1 MQFMNGRRPAAL
13 LAAAALL
20 MGVPSLAQAQ
30 TSPAQD
36 YPNRTVT
43 LVVPYPAGGGLD
55 ALARMLGQKLAER
68 LGKPVVIENR
78 TGAGTVIGAAS
89 VAKAA
94 PDGYTIMLGTSTPF
108 AITATLNKS
117 LPYDPAKDFA
127 PIALVSNAP
136 FLLLVHPSQPVHS
149 VADLIALAKAKPGQ
163 LSYGSAGPGSPQN
176 LSFELLK
183 TLTGINIVHVPYRGD
198 GPALTDLVAGHIPT
212 MFGEPT
218 PILPLLKDGK
228 VRALGVSSASRL
240 PIAPDV
246 PTIAEAGV
254 PGFDLTSWQ
263 MIVAPAG
270 TPQEIVDKLH
280 VEVKKVL
287 ELPEVKAEFART
299 ARITVDYPSVDDLQR
314 FMRSEIVRL
323 GKVVEHA
330 GIARSQ

>member
-1 MQFMNGRRPAAL
+1 MNGRRPAAL

-20 MGVPSLAQAQ
+20 MGVSSLAQAQ

-36 YPNRTVT
+36 YPNRAVT

-280 VEVKKVL
+280 VDVKKVL

-299 ARITVDYPSVDDLQR
+299 ARITVDYPTVDDLQR

>member
-20 MGVPSLAQAQ
+20 MGVSSLAQAQ

-36 YPNRTVT
+36 YPNRAVT

-183 TLTGINIVHVPYRGD
+183 TLTGIIIVHVPYRGD

>member
-1 MQFMNGRRPAAL
+1 MQFTNGRRPAAL

-323 GKVVEHA
+323 GKVVEQA

>member
-1 MQFMNGRRPAAL
+1 MRFINGLRPAGLILTAAL
-13 LAAAALL
+13 LLVASPAD
-20 MGVPSLAQAQ
+20 AQI
-30 TSPAQD
+30 SPAQD
-36 YPNRTVT
+36 YPSRPVT

-55 ALARMLGQKLAER
+55 ALARVLGQKLADR
-68 LGKPVVIENR
+68 LGKPVVVENR

-89 VAKAA
+89 VAKAT

-127 PIALVSNAP
+127 PIALISNAP

-149 VADLIALAKAKPGQ
+149 VADLIALAKSKPGQ

-183 TLTGINIVHVPYRGD
+183 TMTGINVVHVPYRGD

-228 VRALGVSSASRL
+228 VRALGVSSSTRL

-246 PTIAEAGV
+246 PTLAEAGV

-270 TPQEIVDKLH
+270 TPKDIVDKLH
-280 VEVKKVL
+280 DEVKAVL
-287 ELPEVKAEFART
+287 ALPEIKAEFART

>member
-1 MQFMNGRRPAAL
+1 
-13 LAAAALL
+13 
-20 MGVPSLAQAQ
+20 
-30 TSPAQD
+30 
-36 YPNRTVT
+36 
-43 LVVPYPAGGGLD
+43 
-55 ALARMLGQKLAER
+55 
-68 LGKPVVIENR
+68 
-78 TGAGTVIGAAS
+78 
-89 VAKAA
+89 
-94 PDGYTIMLGTSTPF
+94 
-108 AITATLNKS
+108 
-117 LPYDPAKDFA
+117 
-127 PIALVSNAP
+127 
-136 FLLLVHPSQPVHS
+136 

>member
-20 MGVPSLAQAQ
+20 MGVSLAQAQ

-36 YPNRTVT
+36 YPNRAVT

-94 PDGYTIMLGTSTPF
+94 PDGYTVMLGTSTPF

-198 GPALTDLVAGHIPT
+198 GPALTDLVAGHIPP

>member
-20 MGVPSLAQAQ
+20 MGVSSLAQAQ

-36 YPNRTVT
+36 YPNRAVT

-280 VEVKKVL
+280 VEMKKVL

>member
-20 MGVPSLAQAQ
+20 MGVSSLAQAQ

-36 YPNRTVT
+36 YPNRAVT

-330 GIARSQ
+330 GIVRSQ

>member
-20 MGVPSLAQAQ
+20 MGVSSLAQAQ

-36 YPNRTVT
+36 YPNRAVT

-55 ALARMLGQKLAER
+55 ALARVLGQKLAER

-183 TLTGINIVHVPYRGD
+183 TLTGINVVHVPYRGD

>member
-1 MQFMNGRRPAAL
+1 MNGRRPAAL

-20 MGVPSLAQAQ
+20 MGVSSPAQAQ

-36 YPNRTVT
+36 YPNRAVT

-136 FLLLVHPSQPVHS
+136 FLLLVHPAQPVHS

-323 GKVVEHA
+323 GKVVEQA

>member
-1 MQFMNGRRPAAL
+1 MNGRRPAAL

-20 MGVPSLAQAQ
+20 MGVSSLAQAQ

-36 YPNRTVT
+36 YPNRAVT

-323 GKVVEHA
+323 GKVVEQA

>member
-1 MQFMNGRRPAAL
+1 MNGRRPAAL

-20 MGVPSLAQAQ
+20 MGVSSLAQAQ

-36 YPNRTVT
+36 YPNRAVT

-78 TGAGTVIGAAS
+78 TGAGTVIGAAF

-228 VRALGVSSASRL
+228 VRALGVSSPSRL

>member
-1 MQFMNGRRPAAL
+1 MNGRRPAAL

-20 MGVPSLAQAQ
+20 MGVSSLAQAQ
-30 TSPAQD
+30 ISPAQD
-36 YPNRTVT
+36 YPNRAVT

-198 GPALTDLVAGHIPT
+198 G
-212 MFGEPT
+212 
-218 PILPLLKDGK
+218 
-228 VRALGVSSASRL
+228 
-240 PIAPDV
+240 
-246 PTIAEAGV
+246 
-254 PGFDLTSWQ
+254 
-263 MIVAPAG
+263 
-270 TPQEIVDKLH
+270 
-280 VEVKKVL
+280 
-287 ELPEVKAEFART
+287 
-299 ARITVDYPSVDDLQR
+299 
-314 FMRSEIVRL
+314 
-323 GKVVEHA
+323 
-330 GIARSQ
+330 

>member
-1 MQFMNGRRPAAL
+1 MNGRRPAAL

-20 MGVPSLAQAQ
+20 MGVSSPAQAQ

-36 YPNRTVT
+36 YPNRAVT

-136 FLLLVHPSQPVHS
+136 FLLLVHPAQPVHS

-198 GPALTDLVAGHIPT
+198 GPALTDLIAGHIPT

-323 GKVVEHA
+323 GKVVEQA

>member
-1 MQFMNGRRPAAL
+1 VQFRYGPVLILVAWQAL
-13 LAAAALL
+13 LA
-20 MGVPSLAQAQ
+20 LAQLAQ
-30 TSPAQD
+30 AQD
-36 YPNRTVT
+36 YPNRPVT

-55 ALARMLGQKLAER
+55 ALARQLGQKLSDR

-127 PIALVSNAP
+127 PIALTSNAP
-136 FLLLVHPSQPVHS
+136 FLLLVNPDQPVRS
-149 VADLIALAKAKPGQ
+149 VSELVALARSKPGQ
-163 LSYGSAGPGSPQN
+163 WSYGSAGPGSPQH

-183 TLTGINIVHVPYRGD
+183 TMTGIDVVHVPHRGD
-198 GPALTDLVAGHIPT
+198 APALTNLVAGHIPM

-218 PILPLLKDGK
+218 PVLPLLKDGR
-228 VRALGVSSASRL
+228 VRALAVSSATRL
-240 PIAPDV
+240 PIAPEI
-246 PTIAEAGV
+246 PTVAEAGV
-254 PGFDLTSWQ
+254 PGFNLTSWQ

-270 TPQEIVDKLH
+270 TPKEIIDRLH
-280 VEVKKVL
+280 VEVRHVL
-287 ELPEVKAEFART
+287 DLPEIKADFART
-299 ARITVDYPSVDDLQR
+299 GRITVDYPPVDELQR

-323 GKVVEHA
+323 GKVVEQA